1 VTVER
6 TSTDGPPAGLV
17 VPASVAVIMDG
28 NGRWARQRGFDRIR
42 GHEKGA
48 EAVRETVE
56 QCAELGVKALT
67 LYAFSEENWRRPA
80 AEIKLLMRLLRRF
93 LVQERDTMMR
103 NNVRL
108 LHAGRT
114 EKLPAKVLATLRETI
129 DLTARNTGL
138 RLCLAISYGGRS
150 ELVDAMRQIAREV
163 EAGSI
168 DPADVD
174 ETMIHTHL
182 YQPDLPDPDL
192 LIRTAGELRVSNFLL
207 WQISYA
213 EIHVTDVCWPDFRK
227 QHLWKAFEDFGKRV
241 RKFGAV
247 VN

>member
-1 VTVER
+1 MTADK
-6 TSTDGPPAGLV
+6 SPTDGPPAGLV
-17 VPASVAVIMDG
+17 VPASVAIIMDG
-28 NGRWARQRGFDRIR
+28 NGRWARKRSFDRIK

-48 EAVRETVE
+48 EAVRETVV

-80 AEIKLLMRLLRRF
+80 AEIKLLMKLLCRF
-93 LVQERDTMMR
+93 LVKERDTMMR

-114 EKLPAKVLATLRETI
+114 DKLPENVLAILGETM
-129 DLTARNTGL
+129 DLTANNTGL
-138 RLCLAISYGGRS
+138 SLCLAISYGGRS
-150 ELVDAMRQIAREV
+150 ELVDAMRRIASKVRSG
-163 EAGSI
+163 AI
-168 DPADVD
+168 DAEQVD
-174 ETMIHTHL
+174 EAMIHAHL

-227 QHLWKAFEDFGKRV
+227 RHLWEAFLDFGRRV

-247 VN
+247 N

>member
-1 VTVER
+1 VTTEK
-6 TSTDGPPAGLV
+6 SSSDGRPAGLA
-17 VPASVAVIMDG
+17 VPRSVAIIMDG
-28 NGRWARQRGFDRIR
+28 NGRWARKQGFDRIR

-56 QCAELGVKALT
+56 QCAELGVNALT

-80 AEIKLLMRLLRRF
+80 VEIKLLMKLLCRF
-93 LVQERDTMMR
+93 LVRERDTMMR

-114 EKLPAKVLATLRETI
+114 DKLPENVLATLRESM
-129 DLTARNTGL
+129 DLTANNTGL
-138 RLCLAISYGGRS
+138 NLCLAISYGGRS
-150 ELVDAMRQIAREV
+150 ELVDAMQRIASKVR
-163 EAGSI
+163 AGTI
-168 DPADVD
+168 DAEQVD
-174 ETMIHTHL
+174 EAMIHAHL

-227 QHLWKAFEDFGKRV
+227 HHLWEAFSDYGRRV